1 MSQIIKS
8 LVRTTVRLTA
18 RGLRSGPHITR
29 YAMYEALRRYAPVVR
44 NDGRTLAV
52 SHSRPLCEVLGI
64 APASVLEANYPECDL
79 LSLPFEDGT
88 FANVVT
94 DQVLEHVNDPRTAIA
109 ESVRVLVPGGVAIH
123 TTCFI
128 NPIHDAPADYWRFTP
143 EALHLLCRDYEI
155 VGVGGWGNRL
165 VWLVD
170 ALGMRFDPIPH
181 ATWHPLHKIATRDDP
196 AWPIVTWVVLRRPG

>member
-109 ESVRVLVPGGVAIH
+109 ESVRAGAWRRCNSYDLFHQSDPRCTSGLLAFHARG
-123 TTCFI
+123 
-128 NPIHDAPADYWRFTP
+128 APP
-143 EALHLLCRDYEI
+143 ALS
-155 VGVGGWGNRL
+155 RL
-165 VWLVD
+165 
-170 ALGMRFDPIPH
+170 
-181 ATWHPLHKIATRDDP
+181 
-196 AWPIVTWVVLRRPG
+196 